1 MRANKIHELPGW
13 ALRFEMD
20 EPDGIVV
27 VATGLDGAIIGFA
40 SAGPGRDEDAPT
52 EWELYG
58 VNVLAAHHGTGIA
71 DQLVDAVL
79 AQRPA
84 SLWVIR
90 ENGRAQAFYRR
101 RGFSMEGAT
110 KVHEGSGATEI
121 RMVRLPA
128 AAER

>member
-1 MRANKIHELPGW
+1 
-13 ALRFEMD
+13 MD

-40 SAGPGRDEDAPT
+40 SAGPSRDEDAPT
-52 EWELYG
+52 AWELYG
-58 VNVLAAHHGTGIA
+58 VNVMAAHHGTGVA

-101 RGFSMEGAT
+101 RGFSMEGAA

-121 RMVRLPA
+121 RMVRLPVS
-128 AAER
+128 AER

>member
-1 MRANKIHELPGW
+1 ME
-13 ALRFEMD
+13 

-40 SAGPGRDEDAPT
+40 SAGPSRDEDAPT
-52 EWELYG
+52 AWELYG
-58 VNVLAAHHGTGIA
+58 VNVMAAHHGTGVA

-101 RGFSMEGAT
+101 RGFSMEGAA

-121 RMVRLPA
+121 RMVRLPVS
-128 AAER
+128 AER